1 MLKTLLASGAA
12 VSAVALGS
20 PAIAGPY
27 VNVEN
32 NAAFIGGDGLSS
44 SYAGS
49 VTDVHVG
56 IEGGG
61 DWTSWYL
68 QAGPA
73 ILAPNGQEADVEL
86 SGKIGGSV
94 VVTADEK
101 LSLYGEVSFITVN
114 DFDTANLGTKIGAKY
129 NF

>member
-20 PAIAGPY
+20 PAIAAPY
-27 VNVEN
+27 LNIEN

-61 DWTSWYL
+61 EWTSWYM

-101 LSLYGEVSFITVN
+101 LSLYGEISFLTVN

-129 NF
+129 SF